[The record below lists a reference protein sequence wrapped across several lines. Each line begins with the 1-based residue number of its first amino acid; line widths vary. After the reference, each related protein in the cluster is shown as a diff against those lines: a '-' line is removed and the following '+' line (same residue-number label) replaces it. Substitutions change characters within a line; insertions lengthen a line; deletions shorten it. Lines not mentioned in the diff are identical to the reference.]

1 LILTRTACLAYKGV
15 VNFTPSSKEAAMC
28 DCTRWSFQRKVDWFR
43 CQFAQHASLPFS
55 EVLPVQT
62 VTAALK
68 KLCLHCYDSLYNPVT
83 VLWLFLSQVIHPNP
97 TLAATVENFLAW
109 RLAQGMSPCSTDT
122 GGYAHARQR
131 LPEALLAL
139 LVRHT
144 GGAADRAGLA
154 PWRWLGRTVKLFD
167 GSTVSMPDTPAN
179 QAAYPQSRA
188 QAAGVGFP
196 LARIGVLFSLAVG
209 TVLDLGIRR
218 WAGKLQS
225 ELSMLRDMIADL
237 DRGDVLLT
245 DRYLCSYM
253 EIALLRQQG
262 VDFVGRI
269 HAKRHVDFRRGRQLG
284 RYDHVVRW
292 HKPPRPEWMS
302 YEPYAAIPETLS
314 IREFR
319 YRIVR
324 AGYRTR
330 TITVATTLL
339 DAERYCPADIAEL
352 YRLRWDAEIN
362 LRSLK
367 TMMHLDVLRCQSPE
381 MVRKEIWA
389 HLLAYN
395 LIRTVIA
402 QAAAKH
408 GKHPRQ
414 ISFTRAMR
422 TLEAFRPTLA
432 RTPSRELAKLYEH
445 LLEAIASHEIANRP
459 NRLEPR
465 QRKRR
470 PKPYP
475 LMMKPR
481 LQARKL
487 EAKTR

>member
-1 LILTRTACLAYKGV
+1 M
-15 VNFTPSSKEAAMC
+15 S
-28 DCTRWSFQRKVDWFR
+28 DCNRWTFQRKIGWFR
-43 CQFAQHASLPFS
+43 RQFAQHSSLPFS
-55 EVLPVQT
+55 DVLPAKMIVSAMET
-62 VTAALK
+62 
-68 KLCLHCYDSLYNPVT
+68 LCLHCYQSVYNPVT
-83 VLWLFLSQVIHPNP
+83 VLWLFLSQVIHANP

-109 RLAQGMSPCSTDT
+109 RLGQGMSPCSTDT
-122 GGYAHARQR
+122 GAYARARQR

-139 LVRHT
+139 LTRRT
-144 GGAADRAGLA
+144 GEAADRAALQ
-154 PWRWLGRTVKLFD
+154 PWRWLGRNVKLFD
-167 GSTVSMPDTPAN
+167 GSTVSMPDTPKN
-179 QAAYPQSRA
+179 QAAYPQSRS
-188 QAAGVGFP
+188 QAPGVGFP
-196 LARIGVLFSLAVG
+196 LARIGVLFSLSIG

-225 ELSMLRDMIADL
+225 ELAMLRDMMSRL
-237 DRGDVLLT
+237 NRGDVLLT

-253 EIALLRQQG
+253 EIALLQQRG
-262 VDFVGRI
+262 VDFVGRM
-269 HAKRHVDFRRGRQLG
+269 HARRTIDFRCGQQLG
-284 RYDHVVRW
+284 QYDHVVQW
-292 HKPPRPEWMS
+292 NKPQRPAWMS
-302 YEPYAAIPETLS
+302 VAQYATIPETLS

-319 YRIVR
+319 CRIVR
-324 AGYRTR
+324 PGYRPR
-330 TITVATTLL
+330 TIVVATTLL
-339 DAERYCPADIAEL
+339 DDQQYSVAEIAEL

-367 TMMHLDVLRCQSPE
+367 TMMHMDVLRCQTPE

-408 GKHPRQ
+408 DKHPRQ

-422 TLEAFRPTLA
+422 TLEAFRSPLA
-432 RTPSRELAKLYEH
+432 HATSQQLPALYEH
-445 LLEAIASHEIANRP
+445 MLEAIAYHEIANRP

-475 LMMKPR
+475 LMTKPR
-481 LQARKL
+481 HLARKQ